1 MRIDPGQPS
10 NSLPARR
17 HGSIPLQENNREL
30 LIRQEALR
38 RREMVMQ
45 QRDRA
50 HNRSQLAIEEYLR
63 NMRSGQR
70 VQAAPPYPQMQRQA
84 IGVTTAFVSQT
95 PIYIRQFPSGP
106 MTNPAPPS
114 PAQPPAEAGTSRSL
128 LARSDS
134 NSPLVTVLHSEWF
147 SFVVI
152 SKSS

>member
-10 NSLPARR
+10 NSLPERR
-17 HGSIPLQENNREL
+17 HGSIPLHENNREL

-114 PAQPPAEAGTSRSL
+114 PAQPLAEAGPSRSL